1 MIMTLRLTEQPS
13 LHDNLEKKSVAEL
26 LREINEE
33 DKKVPLAIEKVLP
46 DLERLVSA
54 IERQIRNGGR
64 MFYCG
69 AGTGGKLAVLDMLE
83 IPNTY
88 GVSPEM
94 IQCVLAG
101 GVENL
106 VLDLEEKEDDVEEG
120 WKTLLEKNI
129 SPADIVVGISAS
141 GNTPYVLA
149 TLKACHE
156 HGIPT
161 GSFVNNPGSPISKYA
176 DYPVEV
182 LTGPEFIT
190 GSTRMKS
197 GTSQKLICDMI
208 STTVMCRLGRVE
220 GNRMIH
226 AHLINNKVVDRL
238 TRTMVERNPS
248 LEYDTCETA
257 IRKYGGLT
265 EAEAGLLKAGILKKE
280 PTEVS

>member
-1 MIMTLRLTEQPS
+1 MPIRMTEQPS
-13 LHDNLEKKSVAEL
+13 SHDNLEKKSVAEL

-46 DLERLVSA
+46 DLERLISA
-54 IERQIRNGGR
+54 IENQIRNGGR

-69 AGTGGKLAVLDMLE
+69 AGTGGKLAVLDTLE

-88 GVSPEM
+88 GVSPDI
-94 IQCVLAG
+94 IQCILAG

-106 VLDLEEKEDDVEEG
+106 VLDLEEMEDDVEEG
-120 WKTLLEKNI
+120 WKLLTDNGI
-129 SPADIVVGISAS
+129 SPKDIVVGISAS

-149 TLKACHE
+149 TLKACRE
-156 HGIPT
+156 HGVPT
-161 GSFVNNPGSPISKYA
+161 GSFVNNPQSPISAYS
-176 DYPVEV
+176 DYPVEI

-208 STTVMCRLGRVE
+208 STTIMCRLGRVE

-226 AHLINNKVVDRL
+226 AHLINNKVIDRL
-238 TRTMVERNPS
+238 TRTMMERNPS
-248 LEYDTCETA
+248 LSYSFCESA
-257 IRKYGGLT
+257 IKKYGGLT
-265 EAEAGLLKAGILKKE
+265 EAEGELRIEGVL
-280 PTEVS
+280 

>member
-1 MIMTLRLTEQPS
+1 MALRLTEQPS
-13 LHDNLEKKSVAEL
+13 LHDHLEKKSVAEL

-46 DLERLVSA
+46 ELEKLVSA
-54 IERQIRNGGR
+54 IEKQLRAGGR

-88 GVSPEM
+88 GVSPDM
-94 IQCVLAG
+94 IQCILAG

-106 VLDLEEKEDDVEEG
+106 VLDLEEMEDDVQEG
-120 WKTLLEKNI
+120 WKLLQEKNV
-129 SPADIVVGISAS
+129 SEKDIVVGISAS

-149 TLKACHE
+149 TLKACRE

-161 GSFVNNPGSPISKYA
+161 GSFVNNPGSPISEYS

-182 LTGPEFIT
+182 ITGPEFIT

-208 STTVMCRLGRVE
+208 STTIMCRLGRVE
-220 GNRMIH
+220 GNRMVH
-226 AHLINNKVVDRL
+226 AHLINNKVIDRL

-248 LEYDTCETA
+248 LSYEVCEAA
-257 IRKYGGLT
+257 IKKYGGLT
-265 EAEAGLLKAGILKKE
+265 EAEKGLREEGVIKA
-280 PTEVS
+280 

>member
-1 MIMTLRLTEQPS
+1 MTEQPS

-46 DLERLVSA
+46 DLEKLVCA
-54 IERQIRNGGR
+54 IDHQIRGGGR
-64 MFYCG
+64 MFYLGC
-69 AGTGGKLAVLDMLE
+69 GTGGKLAVLDILE

-88 GVSPEM
+88 GVDPDM
-94 IQCVLAG
+94 FQCVLAG

-106 VLDLEEKEDDVEEG
+106 VQDLEEAEDDTEEG
-120 WKTLLEKNI
+120 WRTLQEKHI
-129 SPADIVVGISAS
+129 SPKDIVVGISAS

-149 TLKACHE
+149 ALKACKE

-161 GSFVNNPGSPISKYA
+161 GSFVNNPNSPISRYS

-182 LTGPEFIT
+182 ITGPEFIT

-208 STTVMCRLGRVE
+208 STTVMCRLGRVQ
-220 GNRMIH
+220 GNRMVH

-238 TRTMVERNPS
+238 TRTMVERNPT
-248 LEYDTCETA
+248 LDYATCETA
-257 IRKYGGLT
+257 IKKCGGLT
-265 EAEAGLLKAGILKKE
+265 EAEDYLLSTGVLKE
-280 PTEVS
+280 QPHEIN

>member
-1 MIMTLRLTEQPS
+1 MALRLTEQPS
-13 LHDNLEKKSVAEL
+13 LHDHLEKKSVAEL

-46 DLERLVSA
+46 ELEKLVSA
-54 IERQIRNGGR
+54 IEKQLRAGGR

-88 GVSPEM
+88 GVSPDM
-94 IQCVLAG
+94 IQCILAG

-106 VLDLEEKEDDVEEG
+106 VLDLEEMEDDVQEG
-120 WKTLLEKNI
+120 WKLLQEKNI
-129 SPADIVVGISAS
+129 SEKDIVVGISAS

-149 TLKACHE
+149 TLKACRE

-161 GSFVNNPGSPISKYA
+161 GSFVNNPGSPISEYS

-182 LTGPEFIT
+182 ITGPEFIT

-208 STTVMCRLGRVE
+208 STTIMCRLGRVE
-220 GNRMIH
+220 GNRMVH
-226 AHLINNKVVDRL
+226 AHLINNKVIDRL

-248 LEYDTCETA
+248 LSYEVCEAA
-257 IRKYGGLT
+257 IKKYGGLT
-265 EAEAGLLKAGILKKE
+265 EAEKGLREEGVIKA
-280 PTEVS
+280 